1 MQTTKNLEK
10 AEMIGIINHSHD
22 TSYLHHFSRNSPL
35 MENRV
40 SSCEE
45 NLKLITNSDKKDLKN
60 RDVVK
65 SKEPKKPP
73 FSYIA
78 LITMAIQESP
88 EKKLTLS
95 GICNYIRNKFEHY
108 RIKWPRWQNSIRHN
122 LSLNECFV
130 KIPREANNPGKGN
143 YWVIHPEADNMFEN
157 GSYLRRRVRFKTRRL
172 EGVSHAYGSHS
183 RHYPVPAPLYNLIS
197 PIGQH
202 QRLISQGNPNI
213 SLPHHLKFSRNMFS
227 SYNEV
232 FPQQPLIKSI
242 NFPFTE
248 SSTVL
253 PFRLNSIPNF
263 QQSASSS
270 SQLNFSIDALIGK
283 KVDAKI
289 NNRVTCS
296 SLSSRSTITPPS
308 PAISIN
314 SSDPSIGSAGTYDT
328 LQRIATSNP
337 FEPMN
342 YHNRLLMQK
351 LQISQLDPLQQ
362 FIGMT
367 SLLRR
372 TGLPN
377 AMTDISYSQQLPIET
392 HMSSKHSNQ

>member
-1 MQTTKNLEK
+1 M
-10 AEMIGIINHSHD
+10 GVINRSQD
-22 TSYLHHFSRNSPL
+22 TSYLHHFSKNSPL

-40 SSCEE
+40 SNCEE
-45 NLKLITNSDKKDLKN
+45 DLQFVLNSDKKELKD
-60 RDVVK
+60 RDVAK

-88 EKKLTLS
+88 DKKLTLS

-108 RIKWPRWQNSIRHN
+108 RVKWPRWQNSIRHN

-172 EGVSHAYGSHS
+172 EGVGHVYGPHS
-183 RHYPVPAPLYNLIS
+183 THYQVPAPLYNLIS

-202 QRLISQGNPNI
+202 QRLIGQGNPNV
-213 SLPHHLKFSRNMFS
+213 SLPHHLKFSRNMFG

-232 FPQQPLIKSI
+232 FSQQPLQVKPIG
-242 NFPFTE
+242 FPFTE
-248 SSTVL
+248 TSAVL
-253 PFRLNSIPNF
+253 PFKLNSLPSF
-263 QQSASSS
+263 QPSASSS

-283 KVDAKI
+283 KSDATTKS
-289 NNRVTCS
+289 RVTCG
-296 SLSSRSTITPPS
+296 SLSSRSTLSPQSPS
-308 PAISIN
+308 IKP
-314 SSDPSIGSAGTYDT
+314 SDPTSAAYET
-328 LQRIATSNP
+328 LQRIAANP
-337 FEPMN
+337 FEPTSL
-342 YHNRLLMQK
+342 HNRLLLQK

-362 FIGMT
+362 FYMT

-372 TGLPN
+372 HASLPTTTN
-377 AMTDISYSQQLPIET
+377 EIPYSQPPLPFDSHVPI
-392 HMSSKHSNQ
+392 SKHANQ